1 MGEIRTAHAGVP
13 ASRTQDIPCHIS
25 LRGSKVMLEEP
36 YALIG
41 HVCADENWRGVVNE
55 RVIR

>member
-1 MGEIRTAHAGVP
+1 VGEIRTAHAGVP

-41 HVCADENWRGVVNE
+41 HVRICGGPGG
-55 RVIR
+55 